1 MSTVSLASRRGHFS
15 TLDELTG
22 CIRAS
27 MLVPGLAG
35 PLLSVPRRQRA
46 GSGAGSE
53 AGRPWAAEKPH
64 RRKDGFVFRRR
75 GGGEEEQRRR
85 LELEGE
91 DSAATT
97 PLDLGSESGSSEEG
111 ESADGDD
118 ATELLVDA
126 MVFEPLPYR

>member
-46 GSGAGSE
+46 VSRGDAG
-53 AGRPWAAEKPH
+53 GPWAADEPQQ
-64 RRKDGFVFRRR
+64 RRGGFVFGRR
-75 GGGEEEQRRR
+75 GGSEEEQRRR
-85 LELEGE
+85 LELDGEGT
-91 DSAATT
+91 AATT
-97 PLDLGSESGSSEEG
+97 PLGLTSESGASEEEG
-111 ESADGDD
+111 IADGDD